1 MSSRSLTRESGSSY
15 LVRFFED
22 GEVLVVNRSRI
33 FREGRLKVGDKSN
46 VQWGRNSDENAE
58 GEILDVGNYADLMK
72 KKKNVS
78 RSTQV
83 QGNKKVEKKRTKGRK
98 PNEEPATKK
107 LKSGV
112 STF

>member
-1 MSSRSLTRESGSSY
+1 MSSRSLTCESGSSY
-15 LVRFFED
+15 LVRF

-78 RSTQV
+78 TQV
-83 QGNKKVEKKRTKGRK
+83 QGNKKVEKKRTRGRK

>member
-78 RSTQV
+78 TQV
-83 QGNKKVEKKRTKGRK
+83 QGNKKLKRKG
-98 PNEEPATKK
+98 PGEENRMKNPQ
-107 LKSGV
+107 LKS
-112 STF
+112 

>member
-15 LVRFFED
+15 IVRFFED

-72 KKKNVS
+72 KKKNV
-78 RSTQV
+78 RTQG
-83 QGNKKVEKKRTKGRK
+83 QGNKKVEKKRTRGRK
-98 PNEEPATKK
+98 SNEETATKK